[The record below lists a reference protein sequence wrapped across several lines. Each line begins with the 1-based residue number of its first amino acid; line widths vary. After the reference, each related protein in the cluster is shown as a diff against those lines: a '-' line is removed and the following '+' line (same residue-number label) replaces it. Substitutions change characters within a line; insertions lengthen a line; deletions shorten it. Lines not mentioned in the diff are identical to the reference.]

1 MSQNKWIPQDVLHDI
16 YKMALDPE
24 FYEPYRSRSAVARA
38 IRCKLK
44 EQRKMV
50 PSQATVEKKISEYRK
65 REPDDKESPWS
76 VFDIANPKY
85 TIPSE
90 ALPTVLKMW
99 AYERVTFRRQLT
111 IRQALWV
118 ARLYSVFREAGL
130 DEEKPGLISTLG
142 IITRSLAHFE
152 KFLEPTRKR
161 RVKPGDMGFDIET
174 ELFELMVEKSDPLR
188 AQLESLSETTKEV
201 QNENDNT

>member
-1 MSQNKWIPQDVLHDI
+1 MSKNKWIPQDVLHEV
-16 YKMALDPE
+16 YNKALDPE

-38 IRCKLK
+38 IRRELK

-90 ALPTVLKMW
+90 ALPTVLRAW
-99 AYERVTFRRQLT
+99 AYERVTYWHPLT

-130 DEEKPGLISTLG
+130 DEKPLLISTLC
-142 IITRSLAHFE
+142 ILSRSLAHGE
-152 KFLEPTRKR
+152 KFLERTRKR
-161 RVKPGDMGFDIET
+161 RAKPEDIYPNIET
-174 ELFELMVEKSDPLR
+174 ELFELVAEKSDPLR
-188 AQLESLSETTKEV
+188 EQLESLSETTKGV
-201 QNENDNT
+201 